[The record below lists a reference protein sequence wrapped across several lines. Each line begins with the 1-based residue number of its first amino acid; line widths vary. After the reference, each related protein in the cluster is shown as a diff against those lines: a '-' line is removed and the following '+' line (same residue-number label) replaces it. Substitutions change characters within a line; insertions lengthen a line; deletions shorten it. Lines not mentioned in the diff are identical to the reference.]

1 MARRRKIPKFKRQ
14 QWYLKKLKGK
24 GWRKP
29 KGIHSKQRHK
39 IKGVRSSMPAIG
51 YRQPKALRHKGKA
64 GMIGVLVHNPEE
76 AGKID
81 PKNQRAIIA
90 SSVGRRKRLEILKKA
105 EEMKLKVANPKL

>member
-64 GMIGVLVHNPEE
+64 GLVDVLVHNM
-76 AGKID
+76 ADVGKVD
-81 PKNQRAIIA
+81 PKQQRIVIG
-90 SSVGRRKRLEILKKA
+90 SSVGRKKRLDILKRA
-105 EEMKLKVANPKL
+105 EEMKARVANPKV